1 MHRKLTLIRKN
12 HFKLCNYGTE
22 ATEKKVLMKQICY
35 IQLLDLTENIIL
47 SQALIITNALRLQIE
62 A

>member
-1 MHRKLTLIRKN
+1 MIRKN
-12 HFKLCNYGTE
+12 HFKLYNYGTD
-22 ATEKKVLMKQICY
+22 ATEKKVFMKQICY